1 MGMREVMQA
10 LSEGA
15 GRQSAIGGL
24 MFQDAQLREGRA
36 YEAAMAKE
44 AERRSNLEWKRRFD
58 VSSEEARGQ
67 ADIEHGYRM
76 DEQAARL
83 QHQASEGEAGR
94 STQVQIAG
102 MGETGAT
109 NRTQML
115 ITGREDAAKLLADVA
130 AANREEDRAWAIE
143 DALSKAKSDTAK
155 AILEG
160 KIDRAKEA
168 ESHLSKLYEGLKDA
182 GVEYDSEKGIYVS
195 GSEYMDQIHRAQDR
209 VEAAWN
215 DTGIGPLMKE
225 RNVNEIRLGYFEQGV
240 VARVSLE
247 LKDQQWAD
255 VVNGL
260 QSEKGSGDYN
270 AALETIRPYIEGAID
285 ASRIRVTNSER
296 ERIRDAV
303 IERIGTYKGEL
314 DETVTDTTVTTTTGD
329 LGSSLFGGDRL
340 DDIALDITVEDVGS
354 VAAIQAQ
361 IDASPVTG
369 GRAGRTPKRH
379 PLAGQ
384 LATAMK
390 RDPEY
395 LLPLLMKERDKLLQT
410 QKHMAPS
417 SFNVGHGKRLEK
429 IEALIQQFQGMVGEP
444 QASAGGDL
452 GDGEVE
458 DIQVTQTQ
466 PAGFLNQQGGMISRA
481 DERSYAPED
490 VNARWA

>member
-1 MGMREVMQA
+1 VMQA

-24 MFQDAQLREGRA
+24 MFQDAQMREGRA

-44 AERRSNLEWKRRFD
+44 AERRANLEWGRRQGIQAETAATVAEELAREQESLQTKRLDAATSDANR
-58 VSSEEARGQ
+58 ARTH
-67 ADIEHGYRM
+67 AAYL
-76 DEQAARL
+76 ARL
-83 QHQASEGEAGR
+83 REAKAAQR
-94 STQVQIAG
+94 QEDLIA
-102 MGETGAT
+102 AHA
-109 NRTQML
+109 
-115 ITGREDAAKLLADVA
+115 DAAKLLADA
-130 AANREEDRAWAIE
+130 KLLEREEDNIRAVEAARLE
-143 DALSKAKSDTAK
+143 LKGEEAQKQFDAKV
-155 AILEG
+155 
-160 KIDRAKEA
+160 DRAKEA

-182 GVEYDSEKGIYVS
+182 GVEWDDETKTYVS
-195 GSEYMDQIHRAQDR
+195 GSDYMDQIHRAQER

-215 DTGIGPLMKE
+215 ATGVPSLMKD
-225 RNVNEIRLGYFEQGV
+225 RNINSIRLGHFEQGV
-240 VARVSLE
+240 VASISLD
-247 LKDQQWAD
+247 LKRTPEIWKG

-270 AALETIRPYIEGAID
+270 AAVETIKPYIEDALD

-361 IDASPVTG
+361 IDASPVKG
-369 GRAGRTPKRH
+369 GRAGRTPRRH
-379 PLAGQ
+379 PLAGK

>member
-24 MFQDAQLREGRA
+24 MFQDAQMREGRA

-76 DEQAARL
+76 AEQEARLAAQAA
-83 QHQASEGEAGR
+83 EGEAGR

-182 GVEYDSEKGIYVS
+182 GVEWDDETKTYVS

-303 IERIGTYKGEL
+303 IERIGTYKGEV
-314 DETVTDTTVTTTTGD
+314 D
-329 LGSSLFGGDRL
+329 
-340 DDIALDITVEDVGS
+340 
-354 VAAIQAQ
+354 AAAQ
-361 IDASPVTG
+361 KS
-369 GRAGRTPKRH
+369 
-379 PLAGQ
+379 
-384 LATAMK
+384 
-390 RDPEY
+390 
-395 LLPLLMKERDKLLQT
+395 
-410 QKHMAPS
+410 
-417 SFNVGHGKRLEK
+417 
-429 IEALIQQFQGMVGEP
+429 
-444 QASAGGDL
+444 GDL
-452 GDGEVE
+452 GDGEVSDAGGFSQDPAFQAGVSVAE
-458 DIQVTQTQ
+458 AVENVIASFAGLDDIDNQIRSKAISNIIKKWQERDGLSDEEVIIRVQENANN
-466 PAGFLNQQGGMISRA
+466 AGLQDADRAIWNLFLSELSPDQGEIGRA
-481 DERSYAPED
+481 SCRER
-490 VNARWA
+490 V